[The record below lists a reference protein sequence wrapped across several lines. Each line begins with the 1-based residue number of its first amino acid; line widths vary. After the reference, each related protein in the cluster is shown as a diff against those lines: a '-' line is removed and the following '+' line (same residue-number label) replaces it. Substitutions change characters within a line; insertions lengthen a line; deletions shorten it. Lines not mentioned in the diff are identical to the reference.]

1 MKLLNNVAPREN
13 DVHICAPVDR
23 PDPTRVNDR
32 RDKYLASSTCRR
44 IEAPDLNTRVSRTEM
59 DEPSSVLPK
68 TLDSPK
74 EKDPDTDVEPSTN
87 AFDLVDTKP
96 ERVASSLTKSS
107 PDRETS
113 F

>member
-1 MKLLNNVAPREN
+1 
-13 DVHICAPVDR
+13 
-23 PDPTRVNDR
+23 
-32 RDKYLASSTCRR
+32 
-44 IEAPDLNTRVSRTEM
+44 M

-74 EKDPDTDVEPSTN
+74 EKDPDTDEEPSTN

-96 ERVASSLTKSS
+96 QRVASSLTKSS
-107 PDRETS
+107 LDRGTS